1 MPSDLPPYEKFV
13 SEIAPSQQSCK
24 VCIYAK
30 LVSDIAT
37 TVLSNIM
44 RVCAKRKLVNK
55 EIAFASNPASLHF
68 VQTRE

>member
-44 RVCAKRKLVNK
+44 RVCAKRKLVSD
-55 EIAFASNPASLHF
+55 IATPDPCEFALCANS
-68 VQTRE
+68 